1 MRRLALIAGWLQ
13 QHLENRGL
21 WDSDGTTRVARARR
35 CRTCREYVLA
45 GLDANRCALP
55 VAVDPDPLS
64 PRGEMVALL
73 AGRTTF
79 SLRLLADQLE
89 LDRRSAFEI
98 RSGRT
103 ERLDVLGRHACG
115 LPSLGLVP
123 DLGAPSRLGYRS
135 VTQSSAEPP
144 F

>member
-1 MRRLALIAGWLQ
+1 MIAGWLQ
-13 QHLENRGL
+13 QHLEDRGL
-21 WDSDGTTRVARARR
+21 WDADGTTRVARGRR
-35 CRTCREYVLA
+35 CRTCREYTLA

-55 VAVDPDPLS
+55 VAVDVDPLS
-64 PRGEMVALL
+64 PRGEVAAVLS
-73 AGRTTF
+73 GRTTY

-89 LDRRSAFEI
+89 LDRRGAFEI

-103 ERLDVLGRHACG
+103 ERLDVLPRHVCG

-123 DLGAPSRLGYRS
+123 GLGAPSRLGFRS
-135 VTQSSAEPP
+135 AALMPVDPP